1 MCIIVHT
8 MLLIS
13 RLSNCVFHTV
23 VTVCLHRESDSE
35 TEMLIAC
42 LHRFSISYYEKHFNF
57 SIATAAYF
65 LFLFVVD
72 DVEMV
77 CILSESIV
85 SLVLVTFV

>member
-1 MCIIVHT
+1 
-8 MLLIS
+8 
-13 RLSNCVFHTV
+13 
-23 VTVCLHRESDSE
+23 
-35 TEMLIAC
+35 MLIAC